1 MTHGHSTFILSR
13 DWGEEV
19 SDLRPTCARIWPLYV
34 NSRRRGTGEEN
45 GEARRARRLPRSWCL
60 EKCPHG
66 DSNPGLGLERAASW
80 SSRRWGRAGA
90 KFYHRSIAGNCSP
103 ARLARKSMCSQ
114 QIRPFQFTP
123 TPLPPSETPP
133 DTPTITLTGTLGPP
147 TFTTSVNANCRT
159 GPRLM
164 YEVVRVVMAGT
175 SEGIMGRD
183 AGSTWWVIQGE
194 ASCWISNVTG
204 TASGDLSGVP
214 VIPAPPTPTPT
225 RTPTATTTPTPTVF
239 ILLPPIIRTIWI
251 PPIPLVSSAAV
262 TVDRTTCMPCP
273 CRATWS
279 GVVSATGPL
288 TAEYIWQTKT
298 GSGPWRDTGQFGSLI
313 FPGAETLSA
322 VDFGQESPGY
332 GETVSARLH
341 VTAPNSVYSNEV
353 SVRYCAP

>member
-1 MTHGHSTFILSR
+1 MK
-13 DWGEEV
+13 V
-19 SDLRPTCARIWPLYV
+19 SNLPH
-34 NSRRRGTGEEN
+34 
-45 GEARRARRLPRSWCL
+45 LPRRQPPL
-60 EKCPHG
+60 
-66 DSNPGLGLERAASW
+66 AAAAWVTVVLAAAVLSC
-80 SSRRWGRAGA
+80 SFPTRPAGTTEPQVPV
-90 KFYHRSIAGNCSP
+90 SP
-103 ARLARKSMCSQ
+103 TPTIGSAETS
-114 QIRPFQFTP
+114 TP
-123 TPLPPSETPP
+123 TPLPPSETPA
-133 DTPTITLTGTLGPP
+133 DTPTATITPTATLGPP

-159 GPRLM
+159 GPGLM

-183 AGSTWWVIQGE
+183 AASTWWVIQGE

-225 RTPTATTTPTPTVF
+225 RTPTATATPTPTVF

-288 TAEYIWQTKT
+288 TAEYVWQTRT
-298 GSGPWRDTGQFGSLI
+298 GSGPWGDTGLFGSLI
-313 FPGAETLSA
+313 FPGAGALSTLSFYLQYPYRP
-322 VDFGQESPGY
+322 V